1 MSIAVDKVICAKNNN
16 NGINFK
22 LNCKAGNHVVKYH
35 TGTVSGQSS
44 YKVSNKVTLKIM
56 NWGNRGDVSKAYLIR
71 SNIPDNIWVKKVV
84 NATKQGLPYMGIL
97 VTTLF

>member
-56 NWGNRGDVSKAYLIR
+56 NWGNRVMSLKLIWLEE
-71 SNIPDNIWVKKVV
+71 IFQIIFGLKK
-84 NATKQGLPYMGIL
+84 
-97 VTTLF
+97 